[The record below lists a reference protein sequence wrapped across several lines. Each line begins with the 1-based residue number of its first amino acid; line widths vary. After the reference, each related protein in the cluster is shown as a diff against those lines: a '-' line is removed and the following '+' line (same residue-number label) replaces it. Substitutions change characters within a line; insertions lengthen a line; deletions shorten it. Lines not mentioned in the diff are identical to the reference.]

1 LPNFELHISF
11 RKRPEEAGKFFSV
24 TPDTYMLCFE
34 RLRGKPGLPFVYFI
48 SYFNPQIPMTVE
60 EDMTS
65 PLYEILEKKYG
76 IFVKTSKEM
85 VFAREADAEMAAKLG
100 IKEGD
105 PVLVRKR
112 FVLDKNNMPV
122 EYNIGYYRADSFT
135 YTIEF
140 TNG

>member
-1 LPNFELHISF
+1 MPNFELHISF
-11 RKRPEEAGKFFSV
+11 RKGPEEASKFFSV
-24 TPDTYMLCFE
+24 TPDTYMLCLE
-34 RLRGKPGLPFVYFI
+34 SLRGKPGLPFVYFI

-65 PLYEILEKKYG
+65 PLYEILEKKYR

-100 IKEGD
+100 IKEGA

-112 FVLDKNNMPV
+112 FVLDRNNIIKN
-122 EYNIGYYRADSFT
+122 D
-135 YTIEF
+135 
-140 TNG
+140 

>member
-1 LPNFELHISF
+1 
-11 RKRPEEAGKFFSV
+11 
-24 TPDTYMLCFE
+24 
-34 RLRGKPGLPFVYFI
+34 
-48 SYFNPQIPMTVE
+48 MTVE

-112 FVLDKNNMPV
+112 FVLDRNNIIKN
-122 EYNIGYYRADSFT
+122 D
-135 YTIEF
+135 
-140 TNG
+140 